1 MRCYSMHTRDLGCCG
16 SVKVASSEARRCR
29 RRRLDVDVQSDRI
42 VLMVAI
48 AELER
53 QTTLY
58 CSLYITF
65 HPRRVRVTGSCIVF
79 VYRVTRSC
87 M

>member
-1 MRCYSMHTRDLGCCG
+1 MAVSKSRHRRH
-16 SVKVASSEARRCR
+16 VAVV
-29 RRRLDVDVQSDRI
+29 DVDVQSDRI

-65 HPRRVRVTGSCIVF
+65 HPRRVRVTCSCYVLRVRVSCSCIVL
-79 VYRVTRSC
+79 RVRVC
-87 M
+87 ERGHVRVDE